1 MSAQAPLLC
10 IGLGNP
16 GTKHARQRHNVGFMV
31 IDGIAEQ
38 LGFPAYRS
46 KFHGQFSEQICGN
59 RKVMLLKP
67 DTFMNRSGISVAEA
81 RNFLKLDLAN
91 IIIFHDELDLVP
103 GKLRLRLGGGAAGH
117 NGLRSITEHNGND
130 YRRARIGIGH
140 PGHKDKVLSYVLGDF
155 SASDT
160 WLPTFLQATAKHIDL
175 LVPDL
180 DASYQN
186 KVALDMQKWAADT
199 AKTEKKD
206 I

>member
-1 MSAQAPLLC
+1 VSAQAPLLF

-16 GTKHARQRHNVGFMV
+16 GTKHAHQRHNVGFMV
-31 IDGIAEQ
+31 IDGIADQ
-38 LGFPAYRS
+38 LGFPAYRN
-46 KFHGQFSEQICGN
+46 KFHGQFSEQLCGE

-67 DTFMNRSGISVAEA
+67 DTYMNRSGISVAEA

-91 IIIFHDELDLVP
+91 IVIFHDELDLVP

-140 PGHKDKVLSYVLGDF
+140 PGHKDKVLPYVLGDF
-155 SASDT
+155 AATDT
-160 WLPTFLQATAKHIDL
+160 WLPTFLQATARHINL
-175 LVPDL
+175 LINDQ

-186 KVALDMQKWAADT
+186 KVALDMQKWAADN
-199 AKTEKKD
+199 AKSEEED